1 MSEPDEP
8 GAGVRWMT
16 YRELAT
22 ALAVSLPAAEA
33 RVRRGRWVKR
43 PGNDGTIRVAVPA
56 EVLEP
61 TPSPAQNPMS
71 EGVIAALAALT
82 AAHDAALGE
91 LRRRAEAAEQK
102 VAETGAALA
111 VAENGEREAIARLV
125 ETVEARRAEAAEL
138 GSLRETAARLAA
150 DLEEARAPW
159 WRRVFTRLG

>member
-1 MSEPDEP
+1 M
-8 GAGVRWMT
+8 
-16 YRELAT
+16 
-22 ALAVSLPAAEA
+22 
-33 RVRRGRWVKR
+33 
-43 PGNDGTIRVAVPA
+43 
-56 EVLEP
+56 
-61 TPSPAQNPMS
+61 
-71 EGVIAALAALT
+71 AALT